1 MLCGCATNTSNLKKK
16 KKKQKKNKKKKKKKQ
31 KKNVSCIVECQNKV
45 SLDLGRSS
53 LTNEKDHHYFLNR
66 FVCVGEFFDG

>member
-1 MLCGCATNTSNLKKK
+1 MDLVRHKITGEIGNWTRGE
-16 KKKQKKNKKKKKKKQ
+16 
-31 KKNVSCIVECQNKV
+31 VYR
-45 SLDLGRSS
+45 LGRSS

>member
-1 MLCGCATNTSNLKKK
+1 MKASNE
-16 KKKQKKNKKKKKKKQ
+16 
-31 KKNVSCIVECQNKV
+31 SMSSI
-45 SLDLGRSS
+45 SLSHLIDNCLYPLFVFSPNYCSGGSS

>member
-1 MLCGCATNTSNLKKK
+1 MYRKDWNL
-16 KKKQKKNKKKKKKKQ
+16 
-31 KKNVSCIVECQNKV
+31 NVIELPDGGNRVCVIEIQSERPLLVISAYLPSRKY
-45 SLDLGRSS
+45 GRSS

>member
-1 MLCGCATNTSNLKKK
+1 MRKPDFCLGE
-16 KKKQKKNKKKKKKKQ
+16 NKGADQ
-31 KKNVSCIVECQNKV
+31 
-45 SLDLGRSS
+45 LRGGSS